1 MNINSSTALPKQQTQ
16 ALSQSTGSAGA
27 KKAPKVHSQPMATTA
42 LNNPDISAASREKL
56 ASYVTHQQQQALLE
70 TAKNAF
76 APAEEESSATMITG
90 EIAQT
95 AAKKQTQQALAFM
108 AIDKLSEK
116 AAQRPHIQTKA

>member
-1 MNINSSTALPKQQTQ
+1 MNITNTVSTLPPAQSLPKSSRTTPV
-16 ALSQSTGSAGA
+16 ASA
-27 KKAPKVHSQPMATTA
+27 A
-42 LNNPDISAASREKL
+42 LNSPDISAEAREKL
-56 ASYVTHQQQQALLE
+56 AAHVSRQQQQALLE

-76 APAEEESSATMITG
+76 APTEEESSATMITG

-116 AAQRPHIQTKA
+116 AAQRPHIQIQA